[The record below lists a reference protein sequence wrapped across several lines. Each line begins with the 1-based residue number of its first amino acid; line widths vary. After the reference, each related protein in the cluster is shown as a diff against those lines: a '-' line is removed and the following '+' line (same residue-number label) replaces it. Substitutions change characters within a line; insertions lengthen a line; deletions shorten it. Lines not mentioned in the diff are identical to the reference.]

1 MSKKAGIY
9 IRVSS
14 ERQAEKVSPE
24 AQENDCIERCENLGY
39 QVEDIYR
46 DIEKYRIGNKLVEP
60 SGTRADRPGFKR
72 MLADAYSGR
81 IDIIVAWREDRLY
94 RAFRPMLDFL
104 DCLEE
109 TDIDVELAKETFDK
123 RITPVKAWAA
133 KMELDAKHDRFIMG
147 VAGRLRKGGVWLSNP
162 PYGYDYT
169 EGELLVNDEEA
180 EWVRLIWRWFGDGD
194 TIPEIRQRLITGGA
208 KQKGTA
214 PRKYVWSP
222 YVIRQALKH
231 DYYHT
236 GLFLVKWDNKKY
248 EVPIPTIIDN
258 ATYQGVKKRLAR
270 WKQYPAGNYGN
281 YALAAGSIYC
291 STCGVRMRAV
301 HTKNQTGKKYLY
313 YRCDNY
319 GNGKALHGCVGYVQ
333 LEQTDAELWRKIWN
347 LLSEPGRFESA
358 LQERITQLHSEEMD
372 AGAEIE
378 KLEQQIMNIDLERQK
393 VITWARKDFITEDDL
408 QVQLQALSSQEKEL
422 RRDLSDMKLLTGN
435 RAERLIELAN
445 LYREKMIAGMKA
457 INAEPETS
465 EQAEHQFKYRKKI
478 IDAIVTKV
486 EVLGDKSICVYTE
499 IDFESVPSG
508 VYISEQS
515 STTQ

>member
-81 IDIIVAWREDRLY
+81 IDLIVAWREDRLY

-208 KQKGTA
+208 KQ
-214 PRKYVWSP
+214 
-222 YVIRQALKH
+222 
-231 DYYHT
+231 
-236 GLFLVKWDNKKY
+236 
-248 EVPIPTIIDN
+248 
-258 ATYQGVKKRLAR
+258 
-270 WKQYPAGNYGN
+270 
-281 YALAAGSIYC
+281 
-291 STCGVRMRAV
+291 
-301 HTKNQTGKKYLY
+301 
-313 YRCDNY
+313 
-319 GNGKALHGCVGYVQ
+319 
-333 LEQTDAELWRKIWN
+333 
-347 LLSEPGRFESA
+347 
-358 LQERITQLHSEEMD
+358 
-372 AGAEIE
+372 
-378 KLEQQIMNIDLERQK
+378 
-393 VITWARKDFITEDDL
+393 
-408 QVQLQALSSQEKEL
+408 
-422 RRDLSDMKLLTGN
+422 
-435 RAERLIELAN
+435 
-445 LYREKMIAGMKA
+445 
-457 INAEPETS
+457 
-465 EQAEHQFKYRKKI
+465 
-478 IDAIVTKV
+478 
-486 EVLGDKSICVYTE
+486 
-499 IDFESVPSG
+499 
-508 VYISEQS
+508 
-515 STTQ
+515 